1 LRDLLVLAIFV
12 YGAIKAM
19 RNPYYGALLW
29 VWIGLMNPHRLGW
42 GFAYTTPFALM
53 AVIVTVISMGSNPKL
68 VRWPRSGPVTVLIL
82 LTAWMGL
89 TSVFAVYPSE
99 SLDNYTNVLKV
110 LVMAV
115 VVGCVTR
122 TKEQILGLVAVSAL
136 SIGFYGVKGGWFT
149 LTTGGAFRVWGPPQ
163 TVIEDNNELAVALI
177 VTIPL
182 LYYLTLQVDR
192 FMSLPVLNRLSAR
205 WVVRGLYVAMGLT
218 AFAAIG
224 SQSRGALLAMSA
236 MFAVL
241 WWKSKAKLQIGLLLL
256 ILAPA
261 LLMFMP
267 DSWTSRMNTIQTY
280 DQDMS
285 ALGRLN
291 AWQMAINIANSR
303 IFGAGYTNA
312 TALIYQM
319 YAPNSDQV
327 IVAHSIYFQVLGQHG
342 WIGLLLFLSFWIL
355 TYRTAGRLVRAAKGR
370 PEYLWVEQLGA
381 VTMMSLIGFAVGGAF
396 LNLAYWD
403 MPYYFMVLVVAAER
417 WLKEQP
423 AEVPERHAIDPARA
437 KPHQGGHRDPRSL
450 HARTA

>member
-1 LRDLLVLAIFV
+1 
-12 YGAIKAM
+12 M

>member
-1 LRDLLVLAIFV
+1 
-12 YGAIKAM
+12 M

-423 AEVPERHAIDPARA
+423 ADVPERHAIDPARA